1 MRQGGALPPLIADY
15 YLAAAAT
22 YNRKEPIVENGI
34 TYVAMDTHK
43 KEHSVA
49 LVYPND
55 EQVIEFSVRNTPTE
69 IRKMV
74 GKIKRTAPGKVKFC
88 YEAGVC
94 GFTLQRRIEALEC
107 KCSVIAPSLIP
118 RKPGERKK
126 TDRRD
131 AKKLL
136 GLFMAEMLTE
146 VYPPDEQQ
154 EAARELTRCREAAQE
169 NLKRIRHQLQKLL
182 VRHGYVFIDGEHWT
196 QKHFRWLTTLE
207 FDQPLLQEVF
217 DCYFTEMRHCLQRVR
232 TLDTELEK
240 LAQSDA
246 YREVTGILRCFYGI
260 NTLTAIS
267 IITEIFDFG
276 RFASARDFMSYL
288 GLTPSESSSGEK
300 QHKGAITKTGNKR
313 ARRLL
318 TEAAWHYRH
327 AYKVS
332 KALNKRREGQPQWAI
347 DIADRAGLRLR
358 RRYNRL
364 VNRGKL
370 PCKAVVAVARELG
383 GFIWSILI
391 EYETRKKRKAA

>member
-1 MRQGGALPPLIADY
+1 ME
-15 YLAAAAT
+15 
-22 YNRKEPIVENGI
+22 KGI

-43 KEHSVA
+43 KQHRVA

-55 EQVIEFSVRNTPTE
+55 ELIIEFSVKNTPTE

-74 GKIKRTAPGKVKFC
+74 RKIKRNAPGKVKFC

-94 GFTLQRRIEALEC
+94 GFTLQRRIEALGC
-107 KCSVIAPSLIP
+107 TCSVIAPSLIP

-136 GLFMAEMLTE
+136 GLSMAEMLTE

-154 EAARELTRCREAAQE
+154 EAARERTQCRGAAQE
-169 NLKRIRHQLQKLL
+169 NLKRIRHQLQKML
-182 VRHGYVFIDGEHWT
+182 VRHGYVFIDGQHWT
-196 QKHFRWLTTLE
+196 QKHLRWLGAVE

-217 DCYFTEMRHCLQRVR
+217 DCYFTEMRHCLQRVK
-232 TLDTELEK
+232 TLDRELEK
-240 LAQSDA
+240 LAQSEA
-246 YREVTGILRCFYGI
+246 YREVVGILRCFYGI
-260 NTLTAIS
+260 ETLTAIT
-267 IITEIFDFG
+267 IIAEVFDFG

-300 QHKGAITKTGNKR
+300 EHKGSITKTGNKR

-318 TEAAWHYRH
+318 TEAAWHHRH
-327 AYKVS
+327 SYGVS
-332 KALNKRREGQPQWAI
+332 TALRKRREGQPQWAI

-358 RRYNRL
+358 KRYRRL
-364 VNRGKL
+364 VHRGKL
-370 PCKAVVAVARELG
+370 PCKVTTAVARELA
-383 GFIWSILI
+383 GFIWSALV
-391 EYETRKKRKAA
+391 EYEARKKRKVKRKVA

>member
-1 MRQGGALPPLIADY
+1 ME
-15 YLAAAAT
+15 
-22 YNRKEPIVENGI
+22 KGI

-43 KEHSVA
+43 KQHRVA

-55 EQVIEFSVRNTPTE
+55 ELIIEFSVKNTPTE

-74 GKIKRTAPGKVKFC
+74 RKIKRNAPGKVKFC

-94 GFTLQRRIEALEC
+94 GFTLQRRIEALGC
-107 KCSVIAPSLIP
+107 TCSVIAPSLIP

-136 GLFMAEMLTE
+136 GLSMADMLTE

-154 EAARELTRCREAAQE
+154 EAARELTRCRGAAQE
-169 NLKRIRHQLQKLL
+169 NLKRIRHQLQKML
-182 VRHGYVFIDGEHWT
+182 VRHGYVFIDGQHWT
-196 QKHFRWLTTLE
+196 QKHLRWLGAVE

-217 DCYFTEMRHCLQRVR
+217 DCYFTEMRHCLQRVK
-232 TLDTELEK
+232 TLDRELEK
-240 LAQSDA
+240 LTQSED
-246 YREVTGILRCFYGI
+246 YREVVGILRCFYGI
-260 NTLTAIS
+260 ETLTAIT
-267 IITEIFDFG
+267 IIAEVFDFG

-300 QHKGAITKTGNKR
+300 EHKGSITKTGNKR

-318 TEAAWHYRH
+318 TEAAWHHRH
-327 AYKVS
+327 SYGVS
-332 KALNKRREGQPQWAI
+332 TALRKRREGQPQWAI

-358 RRYNRL
+358 KRYRRL
-364 VNRGKL
+364 VHRGKL
-370 PCKAVVAVARELG
+370 PCKATTAVARELA
-383 GFIWSILI
+383 GFIWSALV
-391 EYETRKKRKAA
+391 EYEARKKRKVKRKVA